1 MRIEIAESV
10 DDEVVAAFA
19 RLMPQLNPNHSTPGH
34 SALEAIVRSEASTLL
49 LARNESGEVVGAL
62 TLVVFRTPAGVHAWI
77 EDVVVDEAERGRGIG
92 EALTRRAIE
101 LAAEKG
107 AGEINLTS
115 RPERVAANRLYQR
128 LGFQLRQTNLYRLSL
143 RSVDESAG

>member
-19 RLMPQLNPNHSTPGH
+19 RLMPQLNPGYSSPGQ
-34 SALEAIVRSEASTLL
+34 SVLEAIVRSEASTLL
-49 LARNESGEVVGAL
+49 LARNEAGEVVGTL

-101 LAAEKG
+101 LAARRG
-107 AGEINLTS
+107 AGEVNLTS
-115 RPERVAANRLYQR
+115 RPEREAANRLYRR

-143 RSVDESAG
+143 RSKSDSAG